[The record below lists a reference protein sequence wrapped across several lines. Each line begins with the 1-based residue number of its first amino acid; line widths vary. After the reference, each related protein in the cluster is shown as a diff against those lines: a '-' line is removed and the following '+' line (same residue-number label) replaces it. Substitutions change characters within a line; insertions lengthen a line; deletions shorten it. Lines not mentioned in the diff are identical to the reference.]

1 MKKLNF
7 SLIIKVTGVV
17 FIAFSIVLG
26 NEIRLGIN
34 RYTKNTLDTDA
45 EAIVRNLDKFAKS
58 YTQSIAINKVNLN
71 STEFKNIY
79 RDALAGDG
87 TKVKCLVNAKGQ
99 ILDASR
105 EGEGF
110 PGIGVIVS
118 KYKGATNWPVY
129 FDLSSMDSTSLMKIE
144 SELLKHKDEKNTI
157 TLKIVTNSQSEL
169 NSNIFD
175 NIFIKELKLNNQI
188 IYVSNTKG
196 KVQTM
201 EGTVGS
207 YASYNLEIAFPSTL
221 TESKKQSTNTS
232 GKKSRTMILDYQN
245 AMNGLREQIT
255 KNFKTFK
262 KSGRELTT
270 TNYSIYKI
278 LNPYEYNGKY
288 YSTVMLRLED
298 WGLMNGEDTTVDYTD
313 EASLDKVT
321 AGYIFV
327 IQEYP
332 NLTMRSFRQFIHDNS
347 STYLLA
353 FVLIIL
359 ICLSIAYMVIK
370 PIRRI
375 ETTAKHIAR
384 KEFDYPIDTTRHDEL
399 GDLSRS
405 IDRMG
410 KELESTI
417 NNLHQEIERV
427 QRLEVIRKE
436 FVSNFTHEI
445 KTPLGIINGF
455 SELVEIEQDEKK
467 RNEYITIIQ
476 NETKRINELVLA
488 MLDLSK
494 LESQKVSL
502 KLEEVDLLDI
512 VGDCLDSMMYLFER
526 KQIKVHTQLD
536 SSMVKAD
543 RFKIEMVIDNF
554 ISNALRYTAEGKN
567 VYVRLDEHGFEIEN
581 EGHPIPKDDLE
592 KIWLTFHKVDRSR
605 NAEGTGLGLA
615 ICKAILDLHH
625 FEYGVKNTEKGVLF
639 YFKY

>member
-99 ILDASR
+99 ILDVSR

-110 PGIGVIVS
+110 PSIGVIVS

-157 TLKIVTNSQSEL
+157 PLKIVTNSQSEL

-232 GKKSRTMILDYQN
+232 GKKSRTMILDYRN

-313 EASLDKVT
+313 EASLDQVT

-327 IQEYP
+327 IQEYT
-332 NLTMRSFRQFIHDNS
+332 NLTMRSFRQFMHDNS

-405 IDRMG
+405 IDRMS
-410 KELESTI
+410 KELESAI

-592 KIWLTFHKVDRSR
+592 KIWLTFHKVDCSR

>member
-34 RYTKNTLDTDA
+34 RYTKNTLNTDA

-99 ILDASR
+99 ILDVSR

-110 PGIGVIVS
+110 PSIGVIVS

-327 IQEYP
+327 IQEYT
-332 NLTMRSFRQFIHDNS
+332 NLTMRSFRQFMHDNS

-375 ETTAKHIAR
+375 ESTAKHIAR

-405 IDRMG
+405 IDRMS

-455 SELVEIEQDEKK
+455 SELVEIEQDEKE

>member
-99 ILDASR
+99 ILDVSR

-327 IQEYP
+327 IQEYT
-332 NLTMRSFRQFIHDNS
+332 NLTMRSFRQFMHDNS

-405 IDRMG
+405 IDRMS

>member
-1 MKKLNF
+1 M
-7 SLIIKVTGVV
+7 IIKVTGVV

-99 ILDASR
+99 ILDVSR

-110 PGIGVIVS
+110 PSIGVIVS

-313 EASLDKVT
+313 EASLDQVT

-327 IQEYP
+327 IQEYT
-332 NLTMRSFRQFIHDNS
+332 NLTMRSFRQFMHDNS

-359 ICLSIAYMVIK
+359 ICLSIAYMVVK

-405 IDRMG
+405 IDRMS

-488 MLDLSK
+488 MLNLSK

>member
-1 MKKLNF
+1 M
-7 SLIIKVTGVV
+7 IIKVTGVV

-99 ILDASR
+99 ILDVSR

-110 PGIGVIVS
+110 PSIGVIVS

-327 IQEYP
+327 IQEYT
-332 NLTMRSFRQFIHDNS
+332 NLTMRSFRQFMHDNS

-405 IDRMG
+405 IDRMS

-455 SELVEIEQDEKK
+455 SELVETEQDEKK

>member
-99 ILDASR
+99 ILDVSR
-105 EGEGF
+105 EGESF
-110 PGIGVIVS
+110 PSIGVIVS

-245 AMNGLREQIT
+245 ATNGLREQIT

-327 IQEYP
+327 IQEYT
-332 NLTMRSFRQFIHDNS
+332 NLTMRSFRQFMHDNS

-375 ETTAKHIAR
+375 ESTAKHIAR

-405 IDRMG
+405 IDRMS

>member
-1 MKKLNF
+1 
-7 SLIIKVTGVV
+7 
-17 FIAFSIVLG
+17 
-26 NEIRLGIN
+26 
-34 RYTKNTLDTDA
+34 
-45 EAIVRNLDKFAKS
+45 
-58 YTQSIAINKVNLN
+58 
-71 STEFKNIY
+71 
-79 RDALAGDG
+79 
-87 TKVKCLVNAKGQ
+87 
-99 ILDASR
+99 
-105 EGEGF
+105 
-110 PGIGVIVS
+110 
-118 KYKGATNWPVY
+118 
-129 FDLSSMDSTSLMKIE
+129 
-144 SELLKHKDEKNTI
+144 
-157 TLKIVTNSQSEL
+157 
-169 NSNIFD
+169 
-175 NIFIKELKLNNQI
+175 
-188 IYVSNTKG
+188 
-196 KVQTM
+196 
-201 EGTVGS
+201 
-207 YASYNLEIAFPSTL
+207 
-221 TESKKQSTNTS
+221 
-232 GKKSRTMILDYQN
+232 
-245 AMNGLREQIT
+245 
-255 KNFKTFK
+255 
-262 KSGRELTT
+262 
-270 TNYSIYKI
+270 
-278 LNPYEYNGKY
+278 
-288 YSTVMLRLED
+288 
-298 WGLMNGEDTTVDYTD
+298 
-313 EASLDKVT
+313 
-321 AGYIFV
+321 
-327 IQEYP
+327 
-332 NLTMRSFRQFIHDNS
+332 MRSFRQFMHDNS

-405 IDRMG
+405 IDRMS

>member
-99 ILDASR
+99 ILDVSR

-110 PGIGVIVS
+110 PSIGVIVS

-327 IQEYP
+327 IQEYT
-332 NLTMRSFRQFIHDNS
+332 NLTMRSFRQFMHDNS

-375 ETTAKHIAR
+375 ESTAKHIAR

-399 GDLSRS
+399 GDLSRG
-405 IDRMG
+405 IDRMS

>member
-99 ILDASR
+99 ILDVSR

-110 PGIGVIVS
+110 PSIGVIVS

-327 IQEYP
+327 IQEYT
-332 NLTMRSFRQFIHDNS
+332 NLTMRSFRQFMHDNS

-375 ETTAKHIAR
+375 ETTAKHITR

-405 IDRMG
+405 IDRMS

-581 EGHPIPKDDLE
+581 EGHSIPKEDLE

>member
-99 ILDASR
+99 ILDVSR

-110 PGIGVIVS
+110 PSIGVIVS

-245 AMNGLREQIT
+245 DMNGLREQIT

-327 IQEYP
+327 IQEYT
-332 NLTMRSFRQFIHDNS
+332 NLTMRSFRQFMHDNS

-405 IDRMG
+405 IDRMS

>member
-99 ILDASR
+99 ILDVSR

-110 PGIGVIVS
+110 PSIGVIVS

-327 IQEYP
+327 IQEYT
-332 NLTMRSFRQFIHDNS
+332 NLTMRSFRQFMHDNS

-405 IDRMG
+405 IDRMS

-592 KIWLTFHKVDRSR
+592 KIWLTFHKVDCSR

>member
-7 SLIIKVTGVV
+7 SLIIKVSGVV

-99 ILDASR
+99 ILDVSR

-110 PGIGVIVS
+110 PSIGVIVS

-327 IQEYP
+327 IQEYT
-332 NLTMRSFRQFIHDNS
+332 NLTMRSFRQFMHDNS

-405 IDRMG
+405 IDRMS

-581 EGHPIPKDDLE
+581 EGHPISKDDLE

>member
-99 ILDASR
+99 ILDVSR

-110 PGIGVIVS
+110 PSIGVIVS

-288 YSTVMLRLED
+288 YSTVMLILED

-327 IQEYP
+327 IQEYT
-332 NLTMRSFRQFIHDNS
+332 NLTMRSFRQFMHDNS

-359 ICLSIAYMVIK
+359 ICLSIACMVIK

-375 ETTAKHIAR
+375 ESTAKHIAR

-405 IDRMG
+405 IDRMS

>member
-99 ILDASR
+99 ILDVSR

-110 PGIGVIVS
+110 PSIGVIVS

-327 IQEYP
+327 IQEYT
-332 NLTMRSFRQFIHDNS
+332 NLTMRSFRQFMHDNS

-375 ETTAKHIAR
+375 ETTAKHITR

-405 IDRMG
+405 IDRMS

>member
-99 ILDASR
+99 ILDVSR

-110 PGIGVIVS
+110 PSIGVIVS

-278 LNPYEYNGKY
+278 LNSYEYNGKY

-327 IQEYP
+327 IQEYT
-332 NLTMRSFRQFIHDNS
+332 NLTMRSFRQFMHDNS

-375 ETTAKHIAR
+375 ESTAKHIAR

-405 IDRMG
+405 IDRMS

-476 NETKRINELVLA
+476 NETKRINEFVLA

-592 KIWLTFHKVDRSR
+592 KIWLTFHKVDHSR

>member
-1 MKKLNF
+1 M
-7 SLIIKVTGVV
+7 IIKVTGVV

-99 ILDASR
+99 ILDVSR

-110 PGIGVIVS
+110 PSIGVIVS

-313 EASLDKVT
+313 EASLDQVT

-327 IQEYP
+327 IQEYT
-332 NLTMRSFRQFIHDNS
+332 NLTMRSFRQFMHDNS

-405 IDRMG
+405 IDRMS

-581 EGHPIPKDDLE
+581 EEHPIPKDDLE

>member
-99 ILDASR
+99 ILDVSR

-110 PGIGVIVS
+110 PSIGVIVS
-118 KYKGATNWPVY
+118 KYKGATNCPVY

-327 IQEYP
+327 IQEYT
-332 NLTMRSFRQFIHDNS
+332 NLTMRSFRQFMHDNS

-405 IDRMG
+405 IDRMS

>member
-99 ILDASR
+99 ILDVSR

-232 GKKSRTMILDYQN
+232 GKKSRTMTLDYQN

-327 IQEYP
+327 IQEYT
-332 NLTMRSFRQFIHDNS
+332 NLTMRSFRQFMHDNS

-405 IDRMG
+405 IDRMS

>member
-99 ILDASR
+99 ILDVSR

-110 PGIGVIVS
+110 PSIGVIVS

-232 GKKSRTMILDYQN
+232 GTKSRTMILDYQN

-327 IQEYP
+327 IQEYT
-332 NLTMRSFRQFIHDNS
+332 NLTMRSFRQFMHDNS

-405 IDRMG
+405 IDRMS

>member
-99 ILDASR
+99 ILDVSR

-110 PGIGVIVS
+110 PSIGVIVS

-327 IQEYP
+327 IQEYT
-332 NLTMRSFRQFIHDNS
+332 NLTMRSFRQFMHDNS

-405 IDRMG
+405 IDRMS

-455 SELVEIEQDEKK
+455 SELAEIEQDEKK

>member
-99 ILDASR
+99 ILDVSR

-110 PGIGVIVS
+110 PSIGVIVS

-327 IQEYP
+327 IQEYT
-332 NLTMRSFRQFIHDNS
+332 NLTMRSFRQFMHDNS

-359 ICLSIAYMVIK
+359 ICLSITYMVIK

-405 IDRMG
+405 IDRMS

>member
-99 ILDASR
+99 ILDVSR

-110 PGIGVIVS
+110 PSIGVIVS

-278 LNPYEYNGKY
+278 LNTYEYNGKY

-327 IQEYP
+327 IQEYT
-332 NLTMRSFRQFIHDNS
+332 NLTMRSFRQFMHDNS

-375 ETTAKHIAR
+375 ESTAKHIAR

-405 IDRMG
+405 IDRMS

>member
-99 ILDASR
+99 ILDVSR

-110 PGIGVIVS
+110 PSIGVIVS

-157 TLKIVTNSQSEL
+157 TLKIVTNSQGEL

-327 IQEYP
+327 IQEYT
-332 NLTMRSFRQFIHDNS
+332 NLTMRSFRQFMHDNS

-405 IDRMG
+405 IDRMS

-592 KIWLTFHKVDRSR
+592 KIWLTFHKVDCSR

>member
-99 ILDASR
+99 ILDVSR

-110 PGIGVIVS
+110 PSIGVIVS

-327 IQEYP
+327 IQEYT
-332 NLTMRSFRQFIHDNS
+332 NLTMRSFRQFMHDNS

-405 IDRMG
+405 IDRMS

-436 FVSNFTHEI
+436 FVFNFTHEI

>member
-99 ILDASR
+99 ILDVSR

-110 PGIGVIVS
+110 PSIGVIVS

-327 IQEYP
+327 IQEYT
-332 NLTMRSFRQFIHDNS
+332 NLTMRSFRQFMHDNS

-375 ETTAKHIAR
+375 ESTAKHIAR
-384 KEFDYPIDTTRHDEL
+384 KEFDYPIDTTKHDEL

-405 IDRMG
+405 IDRMS

>member
-1 MKKLNF
+1 M
-7 SLIIKVTGVV
+7 IIKVTGVV

-99 ILDASR
+99 ILDVSR

-110 PGIGVIVS
+110 PSIGVIVS

-327 IQEYP
+327 IQEYT
-332 NLTMRSFRQFIHDNS
+332 NLTMRSFRQFMHDNS

-375 ETTAKHIAR
+375 ETTAKHITR

-405 IDRMG
+405 IDRMS

>member
-99 ILDASR
+99 ILDVSR

-110 PGIGVIVS
+110 PSIGVIVS

-313 EASLDKVT
+313 EASLDQVT

-327 IQEYP
+327 IQEYT
-332 NLTMRSFRQFIHDNS
+332 NLTMRSFRQFMHDNS

-405 IDRMG
+405 IDRMS

-567 VYVRLDEHGFEIEN
+567 VYVRLDEHGFEVEN

-592 KIWLTFHKVDRSR
+592 KIWLTFHKVDSSR

>member
-99 ILDASR
+99 ILDVSR

-110 PGIGVIVS
+110 PSIGVIVS

-327 IQEYP
+327 IQEYT
-332 NLTMRSFRQFIHDNS
+332 NLTMRSFRQFMHDNS

-375 ETTAKHIAR
+375 ESTAKHIAR

-405 IDRMG
+405 IDRMS

>member
-1 MKKLNF
+1 M
-7 SLIIKVTGVV
+7 IIKVTGVV

-99 ILDASR
+99 ILDVSR

-110 PGIGVIVS
+110 PSIGVIVS

-327 IQEYP
+327 IQEYT
-332 NLTMRSFRQFIHDNS
+332 NLTMRSFRQFMHDNS

-375 ETTAKHIAR
+375 ESTAKHIAR

-405 IDRMG
+405 IDRMS

>member
-99 ILDASR
+99 ILDVSR

-110 PGIGVIVS
+110 PSIGVIVS

-327 IQEYP
+327 IQEYT
-332 NLTMRSFRQFIHDNS
+332 NLTMRSFRQFMHDNL

-359 ICLSIAYMVIK
+359 ICLSIVYMVIK

-399 GDLSRS
+399 SDLSRS
-405 IDRMG
+405 IDRMS

>member
-45 EAIVRNLDKFAKS
+45 EDIVRNLDKFAKS

-99 ILDASR
+99 ILDVSR

-110 PGIGVIVS
+110 PSIGVIVS

-327 IQEYP
+327 IQEYT
-332 NLTMRSFRQFIHDNS
+332 NLTMRSFRQFMHDNS

-405 IDRMG
+405 IDRMS

>member
-99 ILDASR
+99 ILDVSR

-110 PGIGVIVS
+110 PSIGVIVS

-245 AMNGLREQIT
+245 AMNVLREQIT

-327 IQEYP
+327 IQEYT
-332 NLTMRSFRQFIHDNS
+332 NLTMRSFRQFMHDNS

-405 IDRMG
+405 IDRMS

>member
-99 ILDASR
+99 ILDVSR

-110 PGIGVIVS
+110 PSIGVIVS

-144 SELLKHKDEKNTI
+144 SELSKHKDEKNTI

-313 EASLDKVT
+313 EASLDQVT

-327 IQEYP
+327 IQEYT
-332 NLTMRSFRQFIHDNS
+332 NLTMRSFRQFMHDNS

-405 IDRMG
+405 IDRMS
-410 KELESTI
+410 KELESII

>member
-17 FIAFSIVLG
+17 FIAFLIVLG

-58 YTQSIAINKVNLN
+58 YTQGIAINKVNLN
-71 STEFKNIY
+71 SIKFKDIY

-99 ILDASR
+99 ILDISR

-110 PGIGVIVS
+110 PSIGVIVS
-118 KYKGATNWPVY
+118 KYKGVNNWPVY

-157 TLKIVTNSQSEL
+157 TLKIVINNQSEVD
-169 NSNIFD
+169 NNIFD
-175 NIFIKELKLNNQI
+175 NIFVKELKLNNQI
-188 IYVSNTKG
+188 IYVSNIKG
-196 KVQTM
+196 DVQTM
-201 EGTVGS
+201 EGIVST
-207 YASYNLEIAFPSTL
+207 YASYNLEITFPSTL
-221 TESKKQSTNTS
+221 TDSKKQSTNTS
-232 GKKSRTMILDYQN
+232 SRKSRTMILDYRN

-262 KSGRELTT
+262 KNGRELTT

-298 WGLMNGEDTTVDYTD
+298 WGLVSDSNMNVDYTD
-313 EASLDKVT
+313 EASLDQVT

-327 IQEYP
+327 IQEYT
-332 NLTMRSFRQFIHDNS
+332 NLTMRSFRQFMHDNS

-353 FVLIIL
+353 FGLIIL
-359 ICLSIAYMVIK
+359 ISLSIAYMVIK

-405 IDRMG
+405 IDRMS

-502 KLEEVDLLDI
+502 KLEQVDLLDI

-526 KQIKVHTQLD
+526 KQIKVYTQLD

-554 ISNALRYTAEGKN
+554 ISNALRYTDEGKS

-581 EGHPIPKDDLE
+581 EGHSIPKEDLE

>member
-99 ILDASR
+99 ILDVSR

-110 PGIGVIVS
+110 PSIGVIVS

-327 IQEYP
+327 IQEYT
-332 NLTMRSFRQFIHDNS
+332 NLTMRSFRQFMHDNS
-347 STYLLA
+347 STYLLT

-405 IDRMG
+405 IDRMS

-512 VGDCLDSMMYLFER
+512 VGDCLYSMMYLFER

-543 RFKIEMVIDNF
+543 CFKIEMVIDNF

-592 KIWLTFHKVDRSR
+592 KIWLTFHKADRSR

>member
-99 ILDASR
+99 ILDVSR

-110 PGIGVIVS
+110 PSIGVIVS
-118 KYKGATNWPVY
+118 KYKGATNWPAY

-207 YASYNLEIAFPSTL
+207 YASYNLEIVFPSTL

-327 IQEYP
+327 IQEYT
-332 NLTMRSFRQFIHDNS
+332 NLTMRSFRQFMHDNS

-353 FVLIIL
+353 FVLMIL

-405 IDRMG
+405 IDRMS

-625 FEYGVKNTEKGVLF
+625 FGYGVKNTEKGVLF

>member
-1 MKKLNF
+1 M
-7 SLIIKVTGVV
+7 IIKVTGVV

-99 ILDASR
+99 ILDVSR

-110 PGIGVIVS
+110 PSIGVIVS

-327 IQEYP
+327 IQEYT
-332 NLTMRSFRQFIHDNS
+332 NFTMRSFRQFMHDNS

-375 ETTAKHIAR
+375 ESTAKHIAR

-405 IDRMG
+405 IDRMS

>member
-1 MKKLNF
+1 M
-7 SLIIKVTGVV
+7 IIKVTGVV

-99 ILDASR
+99 ILDVSR

-110 PGIGVIVS
+110 PSIGVIVS

-262 KSGRELTT
+262 KSARELTT

-327 IQEYP
+327 IQEYT
-332 NLTMRSFRQFIHDNS
+332 NLTMRSFRQFMHDNS

-375 ETTAKHIAR
+375 ESTAKHIAR

-405 IDRMG
+405 IDRMS

>member
-99 ILDASR
+99 ILDVSR

-110 PGIGVIVS
+110 PSIGVIVS

-327 IQEYP
+327 IQEYT
-332 NLTMRSFRQFIHDNS
+332 NLTMRSFRQFMHDNS

-405 IDRMG
+405 IDRMS

-592 KIWLTFHKVDRSR
+592 KMWLTFHKVDRSR